1 MGQFKLKIEELA
13 QKHLKQH
20 YRSGDKGSI
29 KKIEK
34 ILLELSETPYT
45 GIGNPEALKYELTG
59 FWSRRINQKDRLI
72 YKVEENI
79 VTVFVISA
87 MGHYADK

>member
-13 QKHLKQH
+13 EKHIKLHVK
-20 YRSGDKGSI
+20 SGDKASI

-34 ILLELSETPYT
+34 ILLELTETPYK
-45 GIGNPEALKYELTG
+45 GIGNPEQLKYELSG

-72 YKVEENI
+72 YKVNENI
-79 VTVFVISA
+79 VTVFVIPA
-87 MGHYADK
+87 IGHYS

>member
-13 QKHLKQH
+13 EKHIKQH

-34 ILLELSETPYT
+34 ILIELSQNPYT
-45 GIGNPEALKYELTG
+45 GIGNPEALKYELSG
-59 FWSRRINQKDRLI
+59 FWSRKINQKDRMI
-72 YKVEENI
+72 YKVEEDI

-87 MGHYADK
+87 MGHYNTK

>member
-13 QKHLKQH
+13 EKHLKQH
-20 YRSGDKGSI
+20 LKSGDKASI

-34 ILLELSETPYT
+34 ILVELTETPFA
-45 GIGNPEALKYELTG
+45 GIGNPEQLRYELSG

-72 YKVEENI
+72 YKVDENV

-87 MGHYADK
+87 MGHYDQK

>member
-1 MGQFKLKIEELA
+1 MHFKA
-13 QKHLKQH
+13 
-20 YRSGDKGSI
+20 GDRATI

-34 ILLELSETPYT
+34 ILIELTESPYT
-45 GIGNPEALKYELTG
+45 GIGKPEALKYELSG

-72 YKVEENI
+72 YKVEEDV

-87 MGHYADK
+87 MGHYHTK

>member
-13 QKHLKQH
+13 ELHIRKHFKA
-20 YRSGDKGSI
+20 GDKATI

-34 ILLELSETPYT
+34 ILIELTETPYT
-45 GIGNPEALKYELTG
+45 GIGNPEPLKYELSG
-59 FWSRRINQKDRLI
+59 FWSRRITQKDRLI
-72 YKVEENI
+72 YKVEEDI

-87 MGHYADK
+87 MGHYSSK

>member
-13 QKHLKQH
+13 EKHIRQH
-20 YRSGDKGSI
+20 FKSGDKAGI

-34 ILLELSETPYT
+34 ILFELTETSYT
-45 GIGNPEALKYELTG
+45 GIGNPEPLKYELSG
-59 FWSRRINQKDRLI
+59 FWSRKVNQKDRLI
-72 YKVEENI
+72 YKVEEDI

-87 MGHYADK
+87 MGHYDHK

>member
-13 QKHLKQH
+13 EKHIKQH
-20 YRSGDKGSI
+20 FKSGDRASI

-34 ILLELSETPYT
+34 ILIELSETPYA
-45 GIGNPEALKYELTG
+45 GIGNPESLKYELSG
-59 FWSRRINQKDRLI
+59 FWSRKINQKDRLI

-79 VTVFVISA
+79 VTVVVISA
-87 MGHYADK
+87 MGHYSNR

>member
-13 QKHLKQH
+13 ERHIKQH
-20 YRSGDKGSI
+20 FKSGDKASI

-34 ILLELSETPYT
+34 ILIELTETPYT
-45 GIGNPEALKYELTG
+45 GIGNPEPLKYELSG
-59 FWSRRINQKDRLI
+59 FWSRKVNQKDRLI
-72 YKVEENI
+72 YKVNEDI

-87 MGHYADK
+87 MGHYTHK

>member
-13 QKHLKQH
+13 QLHLKRH
-20 YRSGDKGSI
+20 FKSGDKASI

-34 ILLELSETPYT
+34 ILLELTETPYT
-45 GIGNPEALKYELTG
+45 GIGNPEALKYELSG
-59 FWSRRINQKDRLI
+59 FWSRKINQKDRLI
-72 YKVEENI
+72 YKVEEDI

-87 MGHYADK
+87 MGHYNQK

>member
-13 QKHLKQH
+13 ERHIKQH
-20 YRSGDKGSI
+20 FKSGDKTSI

-34 ILLELSETPYT
+34 ILIELSENPYT
-45 GIGNPEALKYELTG
+45 GIGNPEALRYELSG
-59 FWSRRINQKDRLI
+59 FWSRRINQKDRMI

-87 MGHYADK
+87 MGHYNQK

>member
-13 QKHLKQH
+13 ELHLKKH
-20 YRSGDKGSI
+20 YKSGDKASI

-34 ILLELSETPYT
+34 ILIELTETPYT
-45 GIGNPEALKYELTG
+45 GTGNPEALKYELSG
-59 FWSRRINQKDRLI
+59 FWSRKINQKDRMI
-72 YKVEENI
+72 YKVHEDI

-87 MGHYADK
+87 MGHYNQK

>member
-13 QKHLKQH
+13 EKHLKQH
-20 YRSGDKGSI
+20 FKSGDKASI

-34 ILLELSETPYT
+34 ILVELSEIPYS
-45 GIGNPEALKYELTG
+45 GIGNPERLRYELAG
-59 FWSRRINQKDRLI
+59 FWSRRINQKDRMI

-87 MGHYADK
+87 MGHYGQK

>member
-13 QKHLKQH
+13 EKHIKQH
-20 YRSGDKGSI
+20 FKSGDKASI

-34 ILLELSETPYT
+34 ILGELTETPYK
-45 GIGNPEALKYELTG
+45 GIGNPEPLRYELSG
-59 FWSRRINQKDRLI
+59 FWSRKVNQKDRMI

-87 MGHYADK
+87 IGHYNQK

>member
-13 QKHLKQH
+13 EKHLKQH
-20 YRSGDKGSI
+20 LKSGDKGSI

-34 ILLELSETPYT
+34 ILIELTESPFSGTGSPEPLRYELS
-45 GIGNPEALKYELTG
+45 G

-72 YKVEENI
+72 YKV
-79 VTVFVISA
+79 
-87 MGHYADK
+87 D

>member
-13 QKHLKQH
+13 EKHIKQH
-20 YRSGDKGSI
+20 FKSGDKASI

-34 ILLELSETPYT
+34 ILVELSETPFT
-45 GIGNPEALKYELTG
+45 GIGNPEPLKYELSG

-72 YKVEENI
+72 YKVEKNT

-87 MGHYADK
+87 MGHYNQK